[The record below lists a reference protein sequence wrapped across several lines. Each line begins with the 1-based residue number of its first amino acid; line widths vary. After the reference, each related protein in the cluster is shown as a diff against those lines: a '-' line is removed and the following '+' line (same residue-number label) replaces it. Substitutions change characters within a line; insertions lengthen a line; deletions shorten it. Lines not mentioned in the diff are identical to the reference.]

1 MNKLK
6 ALIAGA
12 VIFAAPLV
20 IAAKPASAATC
31 NGGWFNAQYPVFGG
45 GGVSAVASCQGGRV
59 GYPYASMP
67 SPASQVCLQYFNQYD
82 QWTTKACTNL
92 YNNAGPTY
100 VVTGL
105 ILGSWRT
112 RLTGPYYPSQY
123 SAVRPQSYWV

>member
-6 ALIAGA
+6 ALLVG
-12 VIFAAPLV
+12 VVLSVAPLV
-20 IAAKPASAATC
+20 FTAGPASAATC
-31 NGGWFNAQYPVFGG
+31 NGGWFNAQYPVFGSG
-45 GGVSAVASCQGGRV
+45 AVSAVASCQGGYV

-67 SPASQVCLQYFNQYD
+67 SPSTRICLQYFNPYD
-82 QWTTKACTNL
+82 RWVTKACTNF

-100 VVTGL
+100 VQSGL

-112 RLTGPYYPSQY
+112 MLQSLYYSNQY